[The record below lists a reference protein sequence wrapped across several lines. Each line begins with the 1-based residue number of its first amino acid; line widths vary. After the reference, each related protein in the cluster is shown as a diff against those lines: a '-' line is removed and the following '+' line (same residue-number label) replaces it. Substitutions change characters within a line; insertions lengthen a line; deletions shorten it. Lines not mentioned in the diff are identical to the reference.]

1 MKTLCSVLLILLG
14 FASIA
19 QPNNPYQKRG
29 AEFFSSV
36 LMIGESIQSGSVKEF
51 NEEFIQAYAK
61 KVPFPVQA
69 NLELAVQVYKQ
80 LHDPAFNLDR
90 LISTARVS
98 DATKKITYQ
107 LLNPSLGKGETMQGY
122 LTKLTDQVNQISM
135 DPVEKET
142 LLTLIA
148 LSYETSTNSSARRN
162 ICQLQFPN
170 GYTINLNTGACIT
183 AFAMAGT
190 YIGFQA
196 CGGPCALAGAVVGAV
211 VGFVGSVSG
220 KKD

>member
-1 MKTLCSVLLILLG
+1 MKTLCSVLLSLFG

-19 QPNNPYQKRG
+19 QPNNPYHKRG
-29 AEFFSSV
+29 AEFFASV
-36 LMIGESIQSGSVKEF
+36 LTIGEDIQRGSVSEF
-51 NEEFIQAYAK
+51 NEDFIQAYAK
-61 KVPFPVQA
+61 KVPFPVKG

-80 LHDPAFNLDR
+80 LHDPAFSLDR

-98 DATKKITYQ
+98 DATKKFSAQ
-107 LLNPSLGKGETMQGY
+107 LLNPSLAKGETMPAY
-122 LTKLTDQVNQISM
+122 LTKLTEQVNQTNM

-148 LSYETSTNSSARRN
+148 LSYETATNNSSRRN

-170 GYTINLNTGACIT
+170 GYSINLNTGACMT

>member
-1 MKTLCSVLLILLG
+1 MKTLCSVLLSLLG
-14 FASIA
+14 FASFA

-36 LMIGESIQSGSVKEF
+36 LMIGENIQSGSVKEF

-98 DATKKITYQ
+98 DATKKFTYQ

-122 LTKLTDQVNQISM
+122 LTKLTEQVNQTSL
-135 DPVEKET
+135 DPLEKET
-142 LLTLIA
+142 LLTLNA
-148 LSYETSTNSSARRN
+148 LRYELETNLSARRSL
-162 ICQLQFPN
+162 CDLELPS
-170 GYTINLNTGACIT
+170 GYTLNVSNGVCIA
-183 AFAMAGT
+183 AFAVAGA
-190 YIGFQA
+190 YIGYHV
-196 CGGPCALAGAVVGAV
+196 CGLKCAVAGAVIGAVVGT
-211 VGFVGSVSG
+211 VGSISG
-220 KKD
+220 TKD